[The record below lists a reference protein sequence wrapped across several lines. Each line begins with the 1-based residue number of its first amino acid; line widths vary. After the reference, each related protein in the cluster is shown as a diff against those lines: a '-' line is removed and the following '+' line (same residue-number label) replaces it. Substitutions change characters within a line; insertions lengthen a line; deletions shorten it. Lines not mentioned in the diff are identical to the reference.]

1 MLISKLRLQEAA
13 ELLQTT
19 DMSVEDIADSL
30 HFASPNFFVTS
41 FYHRYHTT
49 PQAYR
54 SANDL

>member
-1 MLISKLRLQEAA
+1 MLITKLRLQEAA

-19 DMSVEDIADSL
+19 DMSVEDIADKL
-30 HFASPNFFVTS
+30 NFISPNFFVTS

>member
-1 MLISKLRLQEAA
+1 
-13 ELLQTT
+13 LLQTT
-19 DMSVEDIADSL
+19 DMSVEVIADKL
-30 HFASPNFFVTS
+30 NFITPNFFVTS